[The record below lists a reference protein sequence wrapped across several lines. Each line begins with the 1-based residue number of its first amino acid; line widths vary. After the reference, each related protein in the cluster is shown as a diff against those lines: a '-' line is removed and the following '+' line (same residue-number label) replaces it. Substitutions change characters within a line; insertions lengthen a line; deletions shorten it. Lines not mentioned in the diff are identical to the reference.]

1 MKTRYAIFA
10 AGAIAVLMLFAYLN
24 FSGVLADSGPVARGF
39 VAVAPIAGLIVTIT
53 VIAMLRSSRENG
65 GTSGVDWD
73 SQPMAVAVVKEL
85 RYANATTSEG
95 ELHDVSVDV
104 LTTDGR
110 EFPGVVRM
118 GLDGFEARKLVPGT
132 LIPVHHFAG
141 DPERLAPIARAR
153 RGSDDVVATLRAVRR
168 AFGFESA
175 VDARLPAEGMPA
187 RATVTSVRRT
197 GDVRHHHVPLR
208 IDATI
213 LRADGTELPV
223 SGETWAE
230 EVTAEQLGP
239 GAILNVRVDPRDERI
254 VGFQA

>member
-141 DPERLAPIARAR
+141 DPERLAPIARSR

-175 VDARLPAEGMPA
+175 VDARLPAGGHA
-187 RATVTSVRRT
+187 RACD
-197 GDVRHHHVPLR
+197 GDVGAAHRGRSAPPR
-208 IDATI
+208 SP
-213 LRADGTELPV
+213 ADRRDHPPRRWHGA
-223 SGETWAE
+223 SR
-230 EVTAEQLGP
+230 LG
-239 GAILNVRVDPRDERI
+239 
-254 VGFQA
+254 